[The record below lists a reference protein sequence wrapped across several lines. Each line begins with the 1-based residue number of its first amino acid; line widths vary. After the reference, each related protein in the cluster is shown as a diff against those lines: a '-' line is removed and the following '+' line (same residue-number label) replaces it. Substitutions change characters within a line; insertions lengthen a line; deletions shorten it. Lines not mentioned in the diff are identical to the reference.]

1 MRRFP
6 VVARAGPD
14 LHLYETVVFL
24 CERNPAGQ
32 VGVTCYS
39 GNRMSDDQDHSL
51 DLTQWVKVEAAPD
64 GGILAGVVGEAR
76 VFVWRKGNRLKAYNA
91 DCPHLGGPLNE
102 GVVAGPTIRCPW
114 HHACFDLTTGEA
126 TAAPAFDALHEYA
139 VTLDDDRFCVK
150 SAHARTPRCAGRQE
164 ASRGTMAII
173 GGGAA
178 GFAAADAIRKL
189 GWRGGLTIF
198 SEEREQPYDRT
209 LLTKD
214 YLEGS
219 FGDDRLPIA
228 RHSLADLGV
237 DFEAGASV
245 QKIEPGNKR
254 LRLANGDERPY
265 EKLLLA
271 TGATPRRLGV
281 PGGDLAHVMELRSLQ
296 DCRRILAKVS
306 SGAPRCC
313 GGRKFH
319 RDGGGGILIR
329 PGPFCRRYR
338 AAGTSAREGVWAR
351 TIRSGRGSSRPKG
364 GAPSPRR

>member
-1 MRRFP
+1 MGSVCQSSGWPGYQPLLCRCTGRSRTSLVRNGRLFVRTEPRRSGGCYLLLGEQDERRSRSQPRFDP
-6 VVARAGPD
+6 MGQSRGRA
-14 LHLYETVVFL
+14 
-24 CERNPAGQ
+24 
-32 VGVTCYS
+32 
-39 GNRMSDDQDHSL
+39 
-51 DLTQWVKVEAAPD
+51 D
-64 GGILAGVVGEAR
+64 GEILAGVVGEAR

-178 GFAAADAIRKL
+178 GLRSGYAIRKL

-219 FGDDRLPIA
+219 LGTTGCQSPGIPWPT
-228 RHSLADLGV
+228 LA
-237 DFEAGASV
+237 STS
-245 QKIEPGNKR
+245 
-254 LRLANGDERPY
+254 RLARVS
-265 EKLLLA
+265 KKSS
-271 TGATPRRLGV
+271 
-281 PGGDLAHVMELRSLQ
+281 PGTNVCVWRT
-296 DCRRILAKVS
+296 
-306 SGAPRCC
+306 
-313 GGRKFH
+313 
-319 RDGGGGILIR
+319 
-329 PGPFCRRYR
+329 
-338 AAGTSAREGVWAR
+338 GTSDPMRSFFSPQALRHDDWAF
-351 TIRSGRGSSRPKG
+351 
-364 GAPSPRR
+364 